1 MFRVVVAEIKL
12 AEIYLVVAAKA
23 RTSEKGAL
31 WSVGGKT
38 ALPTPMLPLLV
49 YVIFTLCEY

>member
-1 MFRVVVAEIKL
+1 MCPKLVFRVVVAEIKL

-49 YVIFTLCEY
+49 

>member
-1 MFRVVVAEIKL
+1 MCPKLVFRVVV

-31 WSVGGKT
+31 WSVGGKR

-49 YVIFTLCEY
+49 